1 MVDTITGKEPPQFP
15 IANEKAQ
22 SVAWVNADG
31 FVRYF
36 FARDPKLDPF
46 RFSAEKFAARIKE
59 ISEMFDTTDPDLSA
73 FQARGGKLIL
83 KGNGADYQRSVLQEI
98 DYYKSVVAKM
108 GQDRVDQFVRFY
120 VTPGVNH
127 PGNGV
132 TRDGKAVPAKVD
144 LLGVLD
150 AWVDSGKAPDTL
162 MQVSQQE
169 QAPFATI
176 ALRPMC
182 RYPLSPRYDG
192 EGAPSQAASF
202 TCAKQ

>member
-1 MVDTITGKEPPQFP
+1 
-15 IANEKAQ
+15 
-22 SVAWVNADG
+22 
-31 FVRYF
+31 VRYF
-36 FARDPKLDPF
+36 FSRDPKSDPF
-46 RFSAEKFAARIKE
+46 QFSPENFAGRIKE

-98 DYYKSVVAKM
+98 NYYKSVVAKM

-132 TRDGKAVPAKVD
+132 MRDGKAVPAKVD
-144 LLGVLD
+144 LGVLD
-150 AWVDSGKAPDTL
+150 AWVDMGKVPDTL
-162 MQVSQQE
+162 VQTSQQE
-169 QAPFATI
+169 QAPFTTI
-176 ALRPMC
+176 ASRPMC

-192 EGAPSQAASF
+192 HGDPSQAVAF